1 MAAATAKPASPF
13 VAATR
18 LVARLP
24 PLRLPLC
31 ALLYL
36 ALLLR
41 CWRLLLA
48 RHPGRVA
55 LFSLLLALTSA
66 ATNAVGTPA
75 AAIATPLLLL
85 LAALA
90 NHARSIP
97 AAANP
102 GHRAGAEGY
111 KGSPPYENTLGAL
124 RALLQRHGAELV
136 AYASGG
142 GGGGGGGGTTAPPP
156 PSTSTTAYVEI
167 DVRETADGKL
177 ALVHDE
183 AVAFFSAEGGDDGE
197 SPPPLTLR
205 VGESTL
211 KALRAQGLGDRPGL
225 RPGPDSRIATLEE
238 ALKELR
244 AWAAATGSTGVLPRL
259 AVDVKRLSTD
269 AARRRLLWLVG
280 AYARDA
286 EAARGRAASGEVRS
300 SSPSSLLLGGD
311 ACCLIAFPGCW
322 EASFGRFGGERWRR
336 WSELLAEEG
345 LSARCVA
352 LHTLRLA

>member
-1 MAAATAKPASPF
+1 MAAAAKPASPF

-24 PLRLPLC
+24 PLRLALC
-31 ALLYL
+31 SLVYLL
-36 ALLLR
+36 LLLR

-55 LFSLLLALTSA
+55 ISSFFLALTSA
-66 ATNAVGTPA
+66 ATIVANGTPA
-75 AAIATPLLLL
+75 AAIAMPLLVL

-111 KGSPPYENTLGAL
+111 QGDPPYENTLGAL
-124 RALLQRHGAELV
+124 RALLERHGAELV
-136 AYASGG
+136 AYGVAGG
-142 GGGGGGGGTTAPPP
+142 ETTTPPS
-156 PSTSTTAYVEI
+156 PSTSAYVEI

-183 AVAFFSAEGGDDGE
+183 AVAFLADQGGE
-197 SPPPLTLR
+197 SLTLR

-211 KALRAQGLGDRPGL
+211 RALRAQGLGDRPGL

-244 AWAAATGSTGVLPRL
+244 AWATATGSTGVLPRL
-259 AVDVKRLSTD
+259 AVDVKRLSSD
-269 AARRRLLWLVG
+269 AARRRLLRLVG

-286 EAARGRAASGEVRS
+286 EAARARAVREPS